1 MTEKE
6 IRDLI
11 RATVDEELR
20 QIRKT
25 MTMMTWTT
33 FASAVVLAFHVFIF
47 PLFGGRA

>member
-11 RATVDEELR
+11 RATVEDELR

-25 MTMMTWTT
+25 MTMMIWTT
-33 FASAVVLAFHVFIF
+33 FASAVVLAFHIFFF